1 LQYGVSVLRHDIDG
15 PPGAPAVVL
24 LHSSVADRRMWQPQ
38 WAPLLG
44 AGFRVVRVDFQGY
57 GQTPAPV
64 ETYDNA
70 ADVIE
75 VLDHLGLHRVSVVG
89 ASFGGRVGQELAAR
103 WPDRVDRLVLLCA
116 ARAGH
121 PSTKD
126 IEAFAAR
133 EEELIEAGELDEAVA
148 LNVRTFVGPAASEE
162 ARALVTRMQRHS
174 FEVQL
179 AGPAVESSTV
189 EYSIADIVA
198 PTMVVSGAHDLD
210 YFTGIADVLAAS
222 IPGATHTRLDWAG
235 HLPSIEDPGRLNP
248 LLLDFLAA
256 GRPRPSRPPGPRGL

>member
-1 LQYGVSVLRHDIDG
+1 VGLQYGVSVLRHDIDG

-70 ADVIE
+70 ADVVE
-75 VLDHLGLHRVSVVG
+75 VLDHLGLDRVSVVG

-103 WPDRVDRLVLLCA
+103 WPGRVDRLVLLCA
-116 ARAGH
+116 ALAGH

-133 EEELIEAGELDEAVA
+133 EDELIEAGDLDAAVA
-148 LNVRTFVGPAASEE
+148 LNVRTFVGPAATEE
-162 ARALVTRMQRHS
+162 TRALVAEMQRHS

-179 AGPAVESSTV
+179 AASDETGPVR
-189 EYSIADIVA
+189 A
-198 PTMVVSGAHDLD
+198 PYELSAITAPSLLVSGAYDLPD
-210 YFTGIADVLAAS
+210 FRAIAADLAARL
-222 IPGATHTRLDWAG
+222 ADARLVELDWAG
-235 HLPSIEDPGRLNP
+235 HLPSLERPDIVNGILIDFLGEVLPGR
-248 LLLDFLAA
+248 
-256 GRPRPSRPPGPRGL
+256 

>member
-64 ETYDNA
+64 EMYDNA
-70 ADVIE
+70 ADVVE
-75 VLDHLGLHRVSVVG
+75 VLDHLGLERVSVVG

-148 LNVRTFVGPAASEE
+148 LNIRTFVGPKADDAT
-162 ARALVTRMQRHS
+162 RALVAQMQRHS

-179 AGPAVESSTV
+179 AGPDVQSSTV
-189 EYSIADIVA
+189 EYDIATITA
-198 PTMVVSGAHDLD
+198 PTLVVSGAHDID
-210 YFTGIADVLAAS
+210 YFIGISEVLAQR
-222 IPGATHTRLDWAG
+222 IPGARHRHLDWAG
-235 HLPSIEDPGRLNP
+235 HLPSLESPAQLNP
-248 LLLDFLAA
+248 VLLDALAPA
-256 GRPRPSRPPGPRGL
+256 T